1 MSGAVV
7 VERRGMVARRKRRGT
22 APSPFVYLY

>member
-7 VERRGMVARRKRRGT
+7 GERRAMVARRKRRGI
-22 APSPFVYLY
+22 APSAIVYLN

>member
-7 VERRGMVARRKRRGT
+7 GERRGMVTRRKRRGT
-22 APSPFVYLY
+22 APSAIVYLN

>member
-7 VERRGMVARRKRRGT
+7 GRRRGMVARRKRRGK
-22 APSPFVYLY
+22 APSAINYLN